1 MKIEKISKLALYVC
15 VGIIFV
21 CFLAFFGIGYSNPVG
36 DYNEP
41 KMLDLLMILMY
52 VLFAVMLVLTIW
64 SIFKG
69 LGNKDGSS
77 ASGSGVPGGKIM
89 AGTIGLLVVSLV
101 IGVVSGLGEEAFTA
115 QDGTVTSAGWV
126 TVVDMFCVASGILFA
141 AAAISV
147 IVSMTGV
154 LTTMGSKAKSIEKSK

>member
-1 MKIEKISKLALYVC
+1 MKIEKISKMALYIC
-15 VGIIFV
+15 VGIIVV

-41 KMLDLLMILMY
+41 KLLDLLMGLMY
-52 VLFAVMLVLTIW
+52 VLFVVMLVLTVW

-69 LGNKDGSS
+69 MGNKGGSS
-77 ASGSGVPGGKIM
+77 SAGSGVPGGKIM
-89 AGTIGLLVVSLV
+89 AGTIVLLVASLV
-101 IGVVSGLGEEAFTA
+101 VGVLCGLGEEAFTA

-126 TVVDMFCVASGILFA
+126 TVVDMFCVASGILALA
-141 AAAISV
+141 AVIAV

-154 LTTMGSKAKSIEKSK
+154 LMGVGNKQTKSIK